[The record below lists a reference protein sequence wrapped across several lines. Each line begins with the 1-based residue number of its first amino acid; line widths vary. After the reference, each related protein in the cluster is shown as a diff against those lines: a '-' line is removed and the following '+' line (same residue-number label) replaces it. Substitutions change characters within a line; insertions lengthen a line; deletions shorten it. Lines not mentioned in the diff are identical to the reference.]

1 MGEALASGPRSEREE
16 RRSEVRMRRLMF
28 NMANWIYIIIAKIK
42 INYFSRRVWENGE
55 MYMLWVSLRKG
66 EWRGFKH
73 CINDR

>member
-16 RRSEVRMRRLMF
+16 RRREVRMRRLMF

-42 INYFSRRVWENGE
+42 INYFSRRVWKNGE

-66 EWRGFKH
+66 RSREALN
-73 CINDR
+73 IA